1 MKIGFVGWRGMVGS
15 VLMARMRQENDFQ
28 YIDESIF
35 FSTSEAG
42 GEAPDV
48 GQKEKKLY
56 DANDLPSLAALGVIV
71 TCQGGGYTKAV
82 HQRLRDSGWQGFWI
96 DAASVLRTSDSAL
109 IVLDPLNKK
118 AIEKAIQRGIKDFV
132 GGNCTVSL
140 LLMGLAGLFK
150 AGVVEWV
157 SSMTYQ
163 SASGA
168 GAAYMREL
176 LNGMGAIY
184 HCARDLLHDP
194 GATILEIDQKVSDF
208 IRSDDYPSDLFGVP
222 LAANLIPWIDKDIGD
237 GQSREEW
244 KGTVEINKIM
254 GLDPETIKVEGICI
268 RVGSMRCHSQAV
280 TLKLNQDWS
289 TKEVEACLQGAHPW
303 AKVVANTKDASIHE
317 LTPASVSG
325 SLTVPVGRVR
335 KTSLGEGVF
344 TLFTVGDQLLWGAAE
359 PLRRALRLVLGAP
372 L

>member
-28 YIDESIF
+28 YIEESIF
-35 FSTSEAG
+35 FSTSEVG

-56 DANDLPSLAALGVIV
+56 DANDLPSLAAMDVIV
-71 TCQGGGYTKAV
+71 TCQGGDYTKSI
-82 HQRLRDSGWQGFWI
+82 HQRLRDSGWQGFWV
-96 DAASVLRTSDSAL
+96 DAASVLRTSDSAF

-118 AIEKAIQRGIKDFV
+118 AIEAAIQEGVKDFV

-150 AGVVEWV
+150 AGIVEWV

-176 LNGMGAIY
+176 LNGMGAVY
-184 HCARDLLHDP
+184 HAARDSLHDP
-194 GATILEIDQKVSDF
+194 AATILEIDQIVSDF
-208 IRSDDYPSDLFGVP
+208 IRSDDCPSKFFDVP
-222 LAANLIPWIDKDIGD
+222 LATNLIPWIDKDMGN

-254 GLDPETIKVEGICI
+254 GLNPETIKVEGICTRI
-268 RVGSMRCHSQAV
+268 GSMRCHSQAI
-280 TLKLNQDWS
+280 TLKLNKDWS
-289 TKEVEACLQGAHPW
+289 AKEVEACLHAAHPW
-303 AKVVANTKDASIHE
+303 VKVVPNNKNASIHE
-317 LTPASVSG
+317 LTPVSVSG
-325 SLTVPVGRVR
+325 SLIVPVGRVR
-335 KTSLGEGVF
+335 KTSIGDGIF

-359 PLRRALRLVLGAP
+359 PLRRALRLILGAP